1 MALVGFSGPRR
12 LPVGQVQLFSAVVGS
27 LLRAGRGIGVGC
39 AAGADALVIAA
50 TLAAGGAPSL
60 SVFAAF
66 GPEGQGAGRSS
77 ALLPV
82 WLAQRAGASVSF
94 FAGGESPPLLARLA
108 RRSQALVSA
117 VSVSG
122 LGCGFVG
129 FPTRPCPS
137 GVIPSQA
144 WQSCGSG
151 TWSTLLLAA
160 GKGVSVVVVPVGWR
174 WQPPAWPGRWEPA
187 GRAWP
192 WSAGWRWVP
201 GPGALELA
209 QRLGRRE
216 AEAQERRQRQV
227 RVQQQKQ
234 PAAREVR
241 ARRGGRR
248 GRWVA

>member
-1 MALVGFSGPRR
+1 MSLIGFSGPRR
-12 LPVGQVQLFSAVVGS
+12 LLPGQGRLVSSVVDS
-27 LLRAGRGIGVGC
+27 VLRAGRGVGVGC
-39 AAGADALVIAA
+39 ASGADAWVIVSA
-50 TLAAGGAPSL
+50 LSGGAASSL
-60 SVFAAF
+60 SVFSAF

-77 ALLPV
+77 SLLGV
-82 WLAQRAGASVSF
+82 LLAQRAGASVQW
-94 FAGGESPPLLARLA
+94 FAGGESPPLPARLA

-129 FPTRPCPS
+129 FASRPCPA
-137 GVIPSQA
+137 GVIPSRS

-160 GKGVSVVVVPVGWR
+160 GKGVPVVVFPLGWR
-174 WQPPAWPGRWEPA
+174 WQPPVWPGQWEPA

-209 QRLGRRE
+209 QRLGQRE
-216 AEAQERRQRQV
+216 AEAQARRQRQV

-234 PAAREVR
+234 PAARQGVPRR
-241 ARRGGRR
+241 AGRR